1 MPLETKDVKENTGL
15 SQEYCE
21 SLYDS
26 QMSGAEGIKISVIN
40 LVAMAANKPSTR
52 PSDSLALFNTVVEIA
67 DSLDSM
73 RVSFE
78 ELYDAYCEMTA
89 E

>member
-15 SQEYCE
+15 SQEYRE

-26 QMSGAEGIKISVIN
+26 QMSAAEHIKISVIN
-40 LVAMAANKPSTR
+40 LVAMAANKPSAR
-52 PSDSLALFNTVVEIA
+52 PFDSLSLFNTIVEIA

>member
-1 MPLETKDVKENTGL
+1 MPLETKDVKENAGL
-15 SQEYCE
+15 SQEYRE

-26 QMSGAEGIKISVIN
+26 QMSCAERIKISVIN
-40 LVAMAANKPSTR
+40 LDAMAANKPSTR
-52 PSDSLALFNTVVEIA
+52 PSDSLGLFNTIVEIA

-73 RVSFE
+73 RVSFA
-78 ELYDAYCEMTA
+78 ELYDAYCEMTT